1 VEQVNYITHLNT
13 VFEQF
18 SMDDRIKQGHITLYL
33 AFFQKWNRKVF
44 KKIITINR
52 ERIMERAKFKSK
64 TTYHSYIK
72 DLNDWGY
79 LRYFPSFNPA
89 KGSKVQM
96 TIFFALDGQKL
107 ANSVPKQ
114 GQNLV
119 HYNKHKTTEKLYKLA
134 RPKNEQVVLEFFEE
148 NKWPALEGKKFYA
161 YYKARNWELSRGLKI
176 KNWKTAAT
184 NYIDKGLK
192 IMEEKAFTDSGLED
206 NLRKYD
212 SKNKDYTIPL

>member
-1 VEQVNYITHLNT
+1 VEKVNYITHLNI

-18 SMDDRIKQGHITLYL
+18 NMDDRIKQGHITLYL
-33 AFFQKWNRKVF
+33 AFFQKWNRKFF
-44 KKIITINR
+44 KKTITINR

-79 LRYFPSFNPA
+79 LRYFPSYSPA

-107 ANSVPKQ
+107 VNSVPEQ

-119 HYNKHKTTEKLYKLA
+119 HYKKHKTTEKLYKLT

-148 NKWPALEGKKFYA
+148 NKWPAFEGKKFYA

-184 NYIDKGLK
+184 NYIDKGLNIK
-192 IMEEKAFTDSGLED
+192 EEKAFTDSGLED

-212 SKNKDYTIPL
+212 NKNKDYTIPL